1 VRTRL
6 TECVGRDRDRA
17 GIALANRQGMP
28 TLLVVDDE
36 RSVLSFVSKAMIRR
50 GWSVVEV
57 DNVDDGLAVAREKA
71 IDVALCDV
79 VMPQSGG
86 SEFARAIRSGSAAV
100 PIVLMTGHPTAQL
113 FSGDTLP
120 DWWRPIPLL
129 EKPFTLSELEAALNA
144 ALEENVRAD
153 DTIASHTSLYSV
165 ARD

>member
-1 VRTRL
+1 M
-6 TECVGRDRDRA
+6 
-17 GIALANRQGMP
+17 IMP

-57 DNVDDGLAVAREKA
+57 DNVHDGLAVARERA

-79 VMPQSGG
+79 VMPQSSG
-86 SEFARAIRSGSAAV
+86 SEFARAIRSGTAAV
-100 PIVLMTGHPTAQL
+100 PVVLMTGHPTAQL
-113 FSGDTLP
+113 FAGDTLP

-129 EKPFTLSELEAALNA
+129 EKPFTLNELEAALAA
-144 ALEENVRAD
+144 ALEEKLRAGE
-153 DTIASHTSLYSV
+153 TIASHTSLYSV

>member
-1 VRTRL
+1 
-6 TECVGRDRDRA
+6 
-17 GIALANRQGMP
+17 MP

-57 DNVDDGLAVAREKA
+57 DSVDAGLAVAREKA

-86 SEFARAIRSGSAAV
+86 SDFARAIRNGAAAV
-100 PIVLMTGHPTAQL
+100 PVVLMTGHPTAEL
-113 FSGDTLP
+113 FDDEP
-120 DWWRPIPLL
+120 IHDWWRPIPLL
-129 EKPFTLSELEAALNA
+129 EKPFTLGELEAALTA
-144 ALEENVRAD
+144 ALEESGRAD
-153 DTIASHTSLYSV
+153 ETIVRHTSLYSV